1 MRCKAFGSHLLI
13 VRFTDFMVHNLYLQ
27 KGFSLAAA
35 ADKGFT
41 MVRQQKH
48 PTWSVHQ
55 QYKTGLTK
63 NVVST
68 PTGQKTSKCNANRGD
83 KKLRMDKRPTGQKT
97 SNAMRIEVTA
107 RTQWSTHTQI
117 SLTRM
122 TSLI

>member
-13 VRFTDFMVHNLYLQ
+13 VRFTDFLVHNLYLQ

-41 MVRQQKH
+41 MVRQQKQ

-68 PTGQKTSKCNANRGD
+68 PTGQNFECNANRGNCTNTVERAHTNFLDAHD
-83 KKLRMDKRPTGQKT
+83 KFNINQT
-97 SNAMRIEVTA
+97 S
-107 RTQWSTHTQI
+107 RTEYN
-117 SLTRM
+117 RE
-122 TSLI
+122 